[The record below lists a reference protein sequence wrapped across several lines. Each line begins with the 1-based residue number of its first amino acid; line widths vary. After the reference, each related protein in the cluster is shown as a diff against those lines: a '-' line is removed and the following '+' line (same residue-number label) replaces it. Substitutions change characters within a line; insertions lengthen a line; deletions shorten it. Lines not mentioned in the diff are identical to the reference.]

1 MDCRASRR
9 GGHVSSRRVSS
20 RSGTVRFGRGRRPG
34 IRLRLVLL
42 AGLLANLIVLGAPGV
57 VFAAGC
63 ETSGPVAGS
72 YSITV
77 CITEPADGAT
87 VSGPVSVTTTA
98 TASGG
103 GPGVQRMVFYLD
115 GQYLLTDFQ
124 SPYTFTLPSDRFVD
138 GTRVLEVE
146 ALMRD
151 GFVSQR
157 ASIGLEFAN
166 GVTTPPPPATGSRPP
181 PGPRRRLGGHWWWPP
196 PATAPAVSSAP
207 AT

>member
-77 CITEPADGAT
+77 CITDPAEGAT
-87 VSGPVSVTTTA
+87 VSGPVSVSA
-98 TASGG
+98 TASAAG
-103 GPGVQRMVFYLD
+103 GPGVRRMVFYLD
-115 GQYLLTDFQ
+115 GQYLLTDYQ

-138 GTRVLEVE
+138 GTRTLALE